1 MDARDGVSESDR
13 ITTTSGNQQ
22 TQTDR
27 LETTR
32 GGSIGVGA
40 GGGRG
45 GSGQRGG
52 GGRPGISGGVQAGI
66 SGQGV
71 YVDSVDRGGRRDQA
85 NGFDSST
92 SDNRSNGS
100 NVTQDSGT
108 YSQSGSF
115 NRSEAYTDNSYSR
128 ERALEQI
135 RRIDERIAAIDET
148 AMSLSNNTSTRDG
161 VGANVNFD
169 MSQIVASR
177 YQEKASEM
185 GLTAPSLART
195 DYSPQEQAA
204 YDLVAREIISDYY
217 DQRVAPYRDLI
228 PESGNIVG
236 NVSGPGNFTEA
247 DLRGSA
253 PRPSHGGSRNLVS
266 GSSDSSVGD
275 RIDEG
280 GSSLGDRYEAR
291 AVCSKVFS
299 LLRSSARAAAQ
310 SNDAR
315 RMIAVASMP
324 ARAAISSSIYVD
336 VGWNHLK
343 RIRSL

>member
-1 MDARDGVSESDR
+1 
-13 ITTTSGNQQ
+13 
-22 TQTDR
+22 
-27 LETTR
+27 
-32 GGSIGVGA
+32 
-40 GGGRG
+40 
-45 GSGQRGG
+45 
-52 GGRPGISGGVQAGI
+52 
-66 SGQGV
+66 
-71 YVDSVDRGGRRDQA
+71 
-85 NGFDSST
+85 
-92 SDNRSNGS
+92 
-100 NVTQDSGT
+100 
-108 YSQSGSF
+108 
-115 NRSEAYTDNSYSR
+115 
-128 ERALEQI
+128 
-135 RRIDERIAAIDET
+135 
-148 AMSLSNNTSTRDG
+148 MSLSNNTSTRDG